1 MRKSISFIHI
11 QDQPAIIHKH
21 LMTADNTSLPVT
33 EALPELDKALGSHD
47 KAVLVAPPG
56 AGKTTL
62 VPLHLLKQDW
72 CKNKKLILLEPRRL
86 AARAAARQ
94 MASRLGEK
102 VGETVGYLMRF
113 DKKISKSTRIVVVTE
128 GVYSRMVL
136 DDPELSSVAAV
147 LFDEFHERSLDADFG
162 LALTLD
168 IMEGLRPDLKIL
180 VMSATL
186 DGARIAK
193 VLQGAPL
200 IESKGRSF
208 PVDIVYQPRKA
219 TDSIEEAM
227 AKAIRHWLS
236 SQPESILAFLPGQR
250 EIKKTA
256 QLLADTVDKNTI
268 IAPLYGAMDIKEQ
281 DIAIK
286 PADQGHRKVVLATSI
301 AETSLTIDGIGVVI
315 DSGLSRVPVFEPS
328 TGVTRLETVRASRAS
343 VDQRAGRAGRTARG
357 IAVRLWH
364 EGQTSSLQDFQT
376 PEIFSADLSNLVLDS
391 AAFGITDLSK
401 LVFLDPPPKPQI
413 VEARELLK
421 KLDAIYETGRI
432 TPIGKKMRETALPVR
447 LSAML
452 IKTKTIEETRLA
464 SEIAVILTERG
475 LGGNDDNIGRRI
487 EKFRTDKSDRAK
499 KARLL
504 VQRLVNRQS
513 LDSRPVSKVGFE
525 NSAAL
530 SVDHLGRLL
539 LFAWPDRVAK
549 ARGNKGRFLLANG
562 RGVAV
567 DEFSSFFKADY
578 LVVADMMGKA
588 EEARVLAAAEID
600 EETIRNILADKIE
613 RHRDLSFDVQSRSF
627 RALEIQKLGAIN
639 LSEKPLPLPSGEE
652 ADHAVIKAIRGYG
665 LDLFPWTKETL
676 ALRHRLQWLHR
687 GLGEPWPDMSDEE
700 LLKKLDDWLLPF
712 LHGEAR
718 IDTISGKVIYNGLI
732 SLVPYQLQ
740 NEIDKKAPTH
750 FTVPTGSHI
759 PINYEGE
766 APLIS
771 VRVQELF
778 GLSRHPSIADGHIPL
793 VLELLS
799 PSHRPIQITRDLPGF
814 WRGSW
819 ADVRAEMRGRYPKH
833 PWPEDPLSALPTR
846 RAKPRGS

>member
-1 MRKSISFIHI
+1 
-11 QDQPAIIHKH
+11 
-21 LMTADNTSLPVT
+21 MTADDTSLPVT
-33 EALPELDKALGSHD
+33 EALPELDKALGSNG

-72 CKNKKLILLEPRRL
+72 CKNKKIILLEPRRL

-113 DKKISKSTRIVVVTE
+113 DKKISKNTRIVVVTE

-236 SQPESILAFLPGQR
+236 SQSESILAFLPGQR

-256 QLLADTVDKNTI
+256 QLLADKLDKNTI

-286 PADQGHRKVVLATSI
+286 PADEGHRKVVLATSI

-421 KLDAIYETGRI
+421 KLDAIDETGRI

-475 LGGNDDNIGRRI
+475 LGGNDDDIGRRI
-487 EKFRTDKSDRAK
+487 EKFRTDQSDRAK

-504 VQRLVNRQS
+504 VQRLVNGQFAKGQS
-513 LDSRPVSKVGFE
+513 PESEPYSKVGFE
-525 NSAAL
+525 NSATL
-530 SVDHLGRLL
+530 SVDQAGRLL

-567 DEFSSFFKADY
+567 DEFSCLFKEDY
-578 LVVADMMGKA
+578 LVVAEIMGKA
-588 EEARVLAAAEID
+588 EEARVLAAAKID
-600 EETIRNILADKIE
+600 EETIRNVLADKIE
-613 RHRDLSFDVQSRSF
+613 RHRDLAFDVQSRSF
-627 RALEIQKLGAIN
+627 RAREIQKLGAIN
-639 LSEKPLPLPSGEE
+639 FSEKPLPLPSGEE
-652 ADHAVIKAIRGYG
+652 ADHAVIKAIRCYG
-665 LDLFPWTKETL
+665 LDLLPWTKETI

-712 LHGEAR
+712 LEGKAW
-718 IDTISGKVIYNGLI
+718 IDGINNKVIYNGLI

-778 GLSRHPSIADGHIPL
+778 GLGQHPSIADGHIPL

-799 PSHRPIQITRDLPGF
+799 PSQRPIQITRDLPGF

>member
-1 MRKSISFIHI
+1 
-11 QDQPAIIHKH
+11 
-21 LMTADNTSLPVT
+21 MTADDTSLPVT
-33 EALPELDKALGSHD
+33 EALPELDKALGSNG

-72 CKNKKLILLEPRRL
+72 CKNKKIILLEPRRL

-113 DKKISKSTRIVVVTE
+113 DKKISKNTRIVVVTE

-186 DGARIAK
+186 DGARIAE

-219 TDSIEEAM
+219 TDTIEEAM

-236 SQPESILAFLPGQR
+236 SQSESILAFLPGQR

-286 PADQGHRKVVLATSI
+286 PADEGRRKVVLATSI

-421 KLDAIYETGRI
+421 KLDAIDETGRI

-475 LGGNDDNIGRRI
+475 LGGNDDDIGRRI
-487 EKFRTDKSDRAK
+487 EKFRTDQSDRAK

-504 VQRLVNRQS
+504 VQRLVNGQFAKGQS
-513 LDSRPVSKVGFE
+513 PESGPASKVGFE

-530 SVDHLGRLL
+530 SVDEAGRLL

-549 ARGNKGRFLLANG
+549 ARGNRGRFLLANG

-567 DEFSSFFKADY
+567 DEVSHLFKADY

-588 EEARVLAAAEID
+588 EEARVLAAAKID
-600 EETIRNILADKIE
+600 EETIRNVLADKIE
-613 RHRDLSFDVQSRSF
+613 RHRDLSFDAQSRSF
-627 RALEIQKLGAIN
+627 RAREIQKLGAIN

-665 LDLFPWTKETL
+665 LDLLPWTKETI

-712 LHGEAR
+712 LEGKAR
-718 IDTISGKVIYNGLI
+718 IDGINNKVIYNGLI

-778 GLSRHPSIADGHIPL
+778 GLGQHPSIADGHIPL

-799 PSHRPIQITRDLPGF
+799 PSQRPIQITRDLPGF

>member
-1 MRKSISFIHI
+1 
-11 QDQPAIIHKH
+11 
-21 LMTADNTSLPVT
+21 MTADNTSLPVT
-33 EALPELDKALGSHD
+33 EALPELDKALGSNG

-72 CKNKKLILLEPRRL
+72 CKNKKIILLEPRRL

-113 DKKISKSTRIVVVTE
+113 DKKISKNTRIVVVTE

-256 QLLADTVDKNTI
+256 QLLADKLDKNTI

-286 PADQGHRKVVLATSI
+286 PADEGHRKVVLATSI

-413 VEARELLK
+413 VEARELLR
-421 KLDAIYETGRI
+421 KLDAIDETGRI
-432 TPIGKKMRETALPVR
+432 TPVGKKMRETALPVR

-475 LGGNDDNIGRRI
+475 LGGNDDDIGRRI
-487 EKFRTDKSDRAK
+487 EKFRTDQSDRAK

-504 VQRLVNRQS
+504 VQRLVNGQFAKGQS
-513 LDSRPVSKVGFE
+513 PESGPASKVGFE
-525 NSAAL
+525 NSATL
-530 SVDHLGRLL
+530 SVDQAGRLL

-567 DEFSSFFKADY
+567 DEVSHLFKADY

-588 EEARVLAAAEID
+588 EEARVLAAAKID
-600 EETIRNILADKIE
+600 EETIRNVLADKIE

-627 RALEIQKLGAIN
+627 RAREIQKLGAIN

-665 LDLFPWTKETL
+665 LDLLPWTKETL

-778 GLSRHPSIADGHIPL
+778 GLSQHPSIADGHIPL

>member
-1 MRKSISFIHI
+1 
-11 QDQPAIIHKH
+11 
-21 LMTADNTSLPVT
+21 MTADNTSLLVT
-33 EALPELDKALGSHD
+33 EALPELDKALGSHG

-193 VLQGAPL
+193 VLRGAPL

-421 KLDAIYETGRI
+421 KLDAIDETGRI

-475 LGGNDDNIGRRI
+475 LG
-487 EKFRTDKSDRAK
+487 
-499 KARLL
+499 
-504 VQRLVNRQS
+504 
-513 LDSRPVSKVGFE
+513 
-525 NSAAL
+525 
-530 SVDHLGRLL
+530 
-539 LFAWPDRVAK
+539 
-549 ARGNKGRFLLANG
+549 
-562 RGVAV
+562 
-567 DEFSSFFKADY
+567 
-578 LVVADMMGKA
+578 
-588 EEARVLAAAEID
+588 
-600 EETIRNILADKIE
+600 
-613 RHRDLSFDVQSRSF
+613 
-627 RALEIQKLGAIN
+627 
-639 LSEKPLPLPSGEE
+639 
-652 ADHAVIKAIRGYG
+652 
-665 LDLFPWTKETL
+665 
-676 ALRHRLQWLHR
+676 
-687 GLGEPWPDMSDEE
+687 
-700 LLKKLDDWLLPF
+700 
-712 LHGEAR
+712 
-718 IDTISGKVIYNGLI
+718 
-732 SLVPYQLQ
+732 
-740 NEIDKKAPTH
+740 
-750 FTVPTGSHI
+750 
-759 PINYEGE
+759 
-766 APLIS
+766 
-771 VRVQELF
+771 
-778 GLSRHPSIADGHIPL
+778 
-793 VLELLS
+793 
-799 PSHRPIQITRDLPGF
+799 
-814 WRGSW
+814 
-819 ADVRAEMRGRYPKH
+819 
-833 PWPEDPLSALPTR
+833 
-846 RAKPRGS
+846 